1 MPVDGAQ
8 IDAVARHV
16 HHTLTARRPRPT
28 PSRERSLGRDRRSV
42 L

>member
-16 HHTLTARRPRPT
+16 HHTLTASSPAPD
-28 PSRERSLGRDRRSV
+28 SF
-42 L
+42 